1 MFSFQGQGDLNDSK
15 PSDFRSAIEEAFL
28 IENGFIEKLI
38 EDINV
43 VIGKPNYL
51 ESTRGIQ

>member
-1 MFSFQGQGDLNDSK
+1 MFSFQVQGDLNDSK